1 MSPASTHATLL
12 FYYAGLTMS
21 NKNQIVWGCISALL
35 FACATLTILL
45 AQSHGGFWW
54 WIFLIH
60 PRDPTTLLGVF
71 TAPLFTA
78 TLYEWV
84 NTTVVMIALLI
95 LGSAHGLRFARA
107 AITVWLVT
115 GLWVWVCGTSSLYY
129 MGTALIAYGL
139 CAWLVGRSAV
149 QRDVFK
155 VVGALVASSLTVY
168 LLPISMLCVGSII
181 AGFTLSRR

>member
-95 LGSAHGLRFARA
+95 LGSAHGLRFVQDGARVWTA
-107 AITVWLVT
+107 AGISVWLF
-115 GLWVWVCGTSSLYY
+115 GNSDLYY
-129 MGTALIAYGL
+129 MGISPVCYGV
-139 CAWLVGRSAV
+139 CAWLLTHSALRRQWMSTIV
-149 QRDVFK
+149 AVAATTITIGIFPLTLLS
-155 VVGALVASSLTVY
+155 VVPMVVAFGL
-168 LLPISMLCVGSII
+168 
-181 AGFTLSRR
+181 ARR